1 MVFLA
6 TFQNS
11 ESRLRRWLRPL
22 CELALVLC
30 DIKEGCMS
38 PQNCPNGF
46 WYDCSYCVWV
56 SEDKCLGVHP
66 SMPLSKILTDT
77 ERIARLEAV
86 TPKPEPL
93 ARYDIQHLQAQIN
106 FLEKRLIKV
115 EARKKRYGKY

>member
-1 MVFLA
+1 MLWIGYREVKL
-6 TFQNS
+6 
-11 ESRLRRWLRPL
+11 
-22 CELALVLC
+22 
-30 DIKEGCMS
+30 M

-46 WYDCSYCVWV
+46 WYNCSECLWL
-56 SEDKCLGVHP
+56 SEQGDKCLGVHP

-86 TPKPEPL
+86 SPKPEPP

-115 EARKKRYGKY
+115 ESKGKRRYNGY